1 MLGET
6 QCLFFITLIMLV
18 SAPSWSKEKLIVN
31 EQKRY
36 NIENKQ
42 INESS
47 GLACSTRDKKILW
60 THNDSGHMPIIYAMN
75 HKGKDR
81 GVFHLDDIESYDWE
95 DMDAFV
101 YKDKHYIL
109 IADTGDN
116 LKIRWNYHLYIV
128 EEPKLTATATN
139 TSRSSIS
146 PAWTIAF
153 KYENNQSY
161 DVEAVAVDI
170 LREKIVLLTKRTEY
184 SILFELDLKPDKP
197 DDIQVAIKIG
207 ELKQIKRPS
216 ALDISND
223 GKLMSVHTYARIHRF
238 HYNTQKNEWKYDNS
252 LKYKGLYQPEAM
264 CLRKDKKYY
273 FVSSEK
279 KSRLLK
285 INAH

>member
-1 MLGET
+1 MLIPVT
-6 QCLFFITLIMLV
+6 T
-18 SAPSWSKEKLIVN
+18 WSKEKLIVN

-36 NIENKQ
+36 KIENKQ

-47 GLACSTRDKKILW
+47 GLACSTRNKKLLW

-81 GVFHLDDIESYDWE
+81 GTFYLDDIESYDWE
-95 DMDAFV
+95 DMDAFI
-101 YKDKHYIL
+101 YKGKHYLL

-116 LKIRWNYHLYIV
+116 IKMRWDYRLYII
-128 EEPKLTATATN
+128 EEPKLTSANDA
-139 TSRSSIS
+139 SRSSIS
-146 PAWTIAF
+146 PAWTITF
-153 KYENNQSY
+153 KYDDNLSH

-170 LREKIVLLTKRTEY
+170 SREKIILLTKRSELST
-184 SILFELDLKPDKP
+184 LFELDLRPDNL
-197 DDIQVAIKIG
+197 DDTQLAIKSG
-207 ELKQIKRPS
+207 VLKHIKRAS
-216 ALDISND
+216 ALDISRD

-238 HYNTQKNEWKYDNS
+238 HYNTKKNQWKYDNS

-264 CLRKDKKYY
+264 CLRKDEKYY

-285 INAH
+285 INAD